1 MITIIGQK
9 METVDVQ
16 SFRKVLILQ
25 YLKERGPDYLIH
37 EIKDELGLTYYG
49 VSILLEEM
57 LEEGLLVYNDNVLQ
71 MTFKGRIRL
80 QNSGMEIFNNNK
92 NESVTQDS
100 DMYIM
105 KKFSKAKWRK

>member
-1 MITIIGQK
+1 
-9 METVDVQ
+9 METVDVK

-25 YLKERGPDYLIH
+25 YLRKKGPDYLIH

-49 VSILLEEM
+49 ISTLLEEM

-80 QNSGMEIFNNNK
+80 QNSGMEEFNNNK
-92 NESVTQDS
+92 NEPVTQDS